1 MIDPEDENYDIN
13 IERPIVDRDNLV
25 AHLLGWKHANLD
37 YAALPLMDQLRKY
50 WDKAV
55 REFLEAEKTKCAAKN
70 PAENEAAIK
79 ILAEKLAVVNEYE
92 GLIDKAKSY
101 FSDITEEIAKGDDS
115 ALRID
120 QRSAEMINEEFFT
133 LASVEWWVRKKYCRP
148 LFFPASL
155 TESSLPQAN
164 IKTDADINQK
174 PSKLRDQEEAILA
187 EIVKLGYDPKR
198 FPKNDPGKPGVK
210 TQIRNCLI
218 KTELFKGPTI
228 FKKTWERLRH
238 LGEIADKN

>member
-187 EIVKLGYDPKR
+187 EIVKLGHDPKNL
-198 FPKNDPGKPGVK
+198 PKFIEGKKGVK
-210 TQIRNCLI
+210 NKVQVSLNNHPLFEAKTAFKHAWDNLLADDLI
-218 KTELFKGPTI
+218 I
-228 FKKTWERLRH
+228 YKK
-238 LGEIADKN
+238 

>member
-187 EIVKLGYDPKR
+187 EIVKLGYDPKNL
-198 FPKNDPGKPGVK
+198 PKFIAGKKGVK
-210 TQIRNCLI
+210 NMVQVSLNNHPLFEAKTAFKHAWDNLLAHDLI
-218 KTELFKGPTI
+218 I
-228 FKKTWERLRH
+228 YKK
-238 LGEIADKN
+238 